1 MARLRESGGGSGLIP
16 AQKVASEVN
25 ASGLAPES
33 IDDIVRQLADSGV
46 EVVADEPTP
55 ADLDKAAKEDE
66 EDLPSLDDVGP
77 AASADLVRVY
87 LREIGRVPLL
97 TAALEV
103 ELARRV
109 EAGVFAAE
117 RLTDTAPLDPT
128 LRRDLGLIAEEGER

>member
-1 MARLRESGGGSGLIP
+1 
-16 AQKVASEVN
+16 VATEAT

-46 EVVADEPTP
+46 EVVLDEPSP
-55 ADLDKAAKEDE
+55 AELAQAAAQDE
-66 EDLPSLDDVGP
+66 EELPSLDDSGP

-97 TAALEV
+97 TAELEV

-109 EAGVFAAE
+109 EAGVFAAGPLLA
-117 RLTDTAPLDPT
+117 RLMVGS
-128 LRRDLGLIAEEGER
+128 LRPGGGGCR